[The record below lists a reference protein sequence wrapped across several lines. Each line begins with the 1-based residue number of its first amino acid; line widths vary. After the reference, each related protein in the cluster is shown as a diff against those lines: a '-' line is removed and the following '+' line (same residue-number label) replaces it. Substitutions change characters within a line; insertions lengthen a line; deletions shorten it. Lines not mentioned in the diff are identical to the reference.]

1 MKAEEREKRFAAV
14 LAGTLRL
21 ARTQGNTLTNA
32 QIADAFAPLALDDT
46 QLDAVKA
53 YFKEHRIL
61 VGDDLS
67 ARGISSGAG
76 APDGADADART
87 YQAALDDATLEAV
100 FEDCVKGD
108 RHAKTKL
115 IEAYLP
121 MVEDISRLY
130 LEQGVLQ
137 EDLIGE
143 GNVALVAG
151 ADLIGA
157 YETAR
162 EAEEALFQCVMGA
175 MEALVRRTMQEKA
188 DDEKTLSRVRDVAER
203 TRKLAQEYRR
213 DITIAELID
222 ETDLTNEDI
231 HEVLRLVGYELEGLN
246 TTGEGL

>member
-1 MKAEEREKRFAAV
+1 MKAEEREKQFASV
-14 LAGTLRL
+14 LAGTMRL
-21 ARTQGNTLTNA
+21 ARTQGNALTNA
-32 QIADAFAPLALDDT
+32 QIAEAFSALALDDA

-76 APDGADADART
+76 APDGADART

-100 FEDCVKGD
+100 FEDCLKGD

-151 ADLIGA
+151 AELIGA

-162 EAEEALFQCVMGA
+162 DAEEGLFRCVMGA

-188 DDEKTLSRVRDVAER
+188 DDEKTLSRVRDVAEQA
-203 TRKLAQEYRR
+203 RKLAQEYRR
-213 DITIAELID
+213 DITITELID
-222 ETDLTNEDI
+222 ETDLTGEDI
-231 HEVLRLVGYELEGLN
+231 EEVLRLVGYELEGLN
-246 TTGEGL
+246 TTAGEGL